1 MWIWPNQSEAEMF
14 GQKNWEGHNED
25 SSDNNCMF
33 CLTQHCIVMN
43 NDFDRYVLNNHLV
56 QYVEGD
62 ELEANDIRQAIVDYL
77 Y

>member
-1 MWIWPNQSEAEMF
+1 
-14 GQKNWEGHNED
+14 
-25 SSDNNCMF
+25 MF

>member
-1 MWIWPNQSEAEMF
+1 
-14 GQKNWEGHNED
+14 
-25 SSDNNCMF
+25 MF
-33 CLTQHCIVMN
+33 CLTQHCIVMK

-56 QYVEGD
+56 QYVEDD